1 MSLFSRRTWRNF
13 DLVLLVT
20 VLLLLIYGTAM
31 ISSATQATEDLRH
44 LWQRHAINA
53 ISGLALLMLVAA
65 LDYRFYE
72 SLHRMLYILIIG
84 SLLVLLALGEA
95 SQGVQRWIGANA
107 IQPSELAKVVVII
120 GLAKLLADRDGQMDR
135 MRNLLI
141 SLGYVL
147 VPMGLIYLQP
157 NLSTA
162 VTIGLIWCLMVL
174 MAGARLLHLGILGLG
189 GMIVSPLFWLTL
201 KDYMRDR
208 ILLFLNPASNP
219 DTYYNVQQALIS
231 IGSGGLLGK
240 GFASGTQ
247 SQLRFLRVRHTDYI
261 FSVIGEELGLIGA
274 LILLGLFALLI
285 WRILRVAAIASD
297 PFGRLICIG
306 VAAMVFTQTS
316 VNVGV
321 NLGLLPV
328 TGLPLPFVSYGGS
341 SLWTFLIA
349 LGLVESVAMRHK
361 KLAFE

>member
-1 MSLFSRRTWRNF
+1 MSLFSKRTWRNF
-13 DLVLLVT
+13 DVVLLTT
-20 VLLLLIYGTAM
+20 VLLLLVYGTAM
-31 ISSATQATEDLRH
+31 ISSATQGTEDLRH

-53 ISGLALLMLVAA
+53 ASGLILMMLVAV

-72 SLHRMLYILIIG
+72 SLHRLLYVLVMG
-84 SLLVLLALGEA
+84 SLLVLLALGEVT
-95 SQGVQRWIGANA
+95 QGVQRWIGANA

-135 MRNLLI
+135 MRNVLI

-162 VTIGLIWCLMVL
+162 VTIGLIWCMMVL
-174 MAGARLLHLGILGLG
+174 MAGARLLHLVILGLG
-189 GMIVSPLFWLTL
+189 GIIVSPLFWLTL
-201 KDYMRDR
+201 KEYMRDR

-219 DTYYNVQQALIS
+219 DTFYNVQQALIS

-261 FSVIGEELGLIGA
+261 FSVIGEELGLLGA
-274 LILLGLFALLI
+274 LVLLGLFTLLI
-285 WRILRVAAIASD
+285 WRILRVAAITGD
-297 PFGRLICIG
+297 PFGRLICVG
-306 VAAMVFTQTS
+306 VASIVFIQAS
-316 VNVGV
+316 INIGV

>member
-1 MSLFSRRTWRNF
+1 M
-13 DLVLLVT
+13 V
-20 VLLLLIYGTAM
+20 G
-31 ISSATQATEDLRH
+31 SATQGAEDLRN

-53 ISGLALLMLVAA
+53 VSGLVLMLLVAA
-65 LDYRFYE
+65 IDYRFYE
-72 SLHRMLYILIIG
+72 SLDRLLYILIVA
-84 SLLVLLALGEA
+84 SLLVLLALGEVT
-95 SQGVQRWIGANA
+95 QGVQRWIGANA
-107 IQPSELAKVVVII
+107 IQPSELAKVVVIL

-135 MRNLLI
+135 MRNLLV

-147 VPMGLIYLQP
+147 VPMMLIYLQP

-162 VTIGLIWCLMVL
+162 VTIGLIWLMMVL
-174 MAGARLLHLGILGLG
+174 MAGARLLHLAVLALG
-189 GMIVSPLFWLTL
+189 GIIISPLFWLTL
-201 KDYMRDR
+201 KEYMRDR

-261 FSVIGEELGLIGA
+261 FSVIGEELGLVGA
-274 LILLGLFALLI
+274 LVLLGLFTLLI
-285 WRILRVAAIASD
+285 WRVLRVAAMVND
-297 PFGRLICIG
+297 PFGRLVCVG
-306 VAAMVFTQTS
+306 VASIIFIQAAI
-316 VNVGV
+316 NIGV

-349 LGLVESVAMRHK
+349 LGLVESVAMRYK
-361 KLAFE
+361 KLDFE